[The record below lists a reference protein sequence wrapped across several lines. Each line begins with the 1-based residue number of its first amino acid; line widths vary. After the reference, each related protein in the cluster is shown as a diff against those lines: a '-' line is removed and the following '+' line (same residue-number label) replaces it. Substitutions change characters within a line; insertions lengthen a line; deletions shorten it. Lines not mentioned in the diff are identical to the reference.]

1 MTGHARE
8 GVDGLAG
15 LTGLVSRITK
25 AIDMFSFFFLVD
37 GHCNV
42 WVHWMIVIEIYKE
55 SVQLLSSCNN

>member
-8 GVDGLAG
+8 GVDGLGG

-25 AIDMFSFFFLVD
+25 AIGMFSFSFLVD

-42 WVHWMIVIEIYKE
+42 
-55 SVQLLSSCNN
+55 

>member
-25 AIDMFSFFFLVD
+25 AIDIFFLVD
-37 GHCNV
+37 SHCNV

-55 SVQLLSSCNN
+55 SVQLLSSCND